1 MSNKKKKKD
10 PVDHSKRA
18 QQLKYKK
25 PGYQKINWDE
35 IVALPYDT
43 TKALKDSTSM
53 LTTKS
58 AHEKAQY
65 ESGEEYKALQKK
77 KRKAERLDTESKLK
91 KAEKQ
96 KKYDESPQSDYDRYL
111 KKASDYYDEGY
122 STKVIKENIIDPTTT
137 PPDTIPHYRNIALPK
152 PGDFAESARQGVTA
166 YTDSMNVA
174 QDAMAL
180 NRTDLGK
187 SWDKNMTTNEVRI
200 MKNDLDRMYE
210 EELGNI
216 NNQGY
221 TFDENFLKQMALQ
234 KAIIPFIKEYG
245 QLAEQYLQHKN
256 IVY

>member
-35 IVALPYDT
+35 ILALPYDT

-122 STKVIKENIIDPTTT
+122 TTKTVQDSLGNVKSLS
-137 PPDTIPHYRNIALPK
+137 IPH
-152 PGDFAESARQGVTA
+152 PGQFAESARQGVTA

-210 EELGNI
+210 EELGKMEKQSPGI
-216 NNQGY
+216 GG
-221 TFDENFLKQMALQ
+221 DLLKQMAMK